1 MKNEKDV
8 SVPEDDRE
16 EERVVLDL
24 RPKRFADYIGQNQ
37 VVETLQIAVEA
48 AKKRGDVLDH
58 VLFYGPPG
66 LGKTTLAHIISNE
79 LDVPLIHTSG
89 PALEKGGDLISIL
102 THMDYGRVIFID
114 EVHRLPTV
122 VEEFLYSAME
132 DFAVDIIFDK
142 GMNARS
148 YRAKLEQFTLI
159 GATTRAGL
167 LSAPLRERFA
177 IQRSLDFYS
186 VEQLQK
192 VVIRSASILN
202 IEVDGEAATEIARRS
217 RGTPRIANQLL
228 RRVRDFTQVRA
239 DGKVTKKVSNEA
251 LALEGIDELGLNR
264 LDVRFLNVIIDF
276 YKGGPVGLEA
286 IAATLQEENDTLIDM
301 VEPFLLKAG
310 LLVRTSSGRKVTEAT
325 YKHLKKEVRETAT
338 GQLELPK

>member
-1 MKNEKDV
+1 MKEEINTSAQE
-8 SVPEDDRE
+8 EDGQDPH
-16 EERVVLDL
+16 VILDL
-24 RPKRFADYIGQNQ
+24 RPKRFTEYIGQKQ

-48 AKKRGDVLDH
+48 ARKRGDVLDH

-66 LGKTTLAHIISNE
+66 LGKTTMSHIISNE
-79 LDVPLIHTSG
+79 LDVPLVHTSG

-102 THMDYGRVIFID
+102 THMDHGSVFFID
-114 EVHRLPTV
+114 EIHRLPKV

-148 YRAKLEQFTLI
+148 YRAQLEQFTLV

-167 LSAPLRERFA
+167 LSPPLRERFG

-186 VEQLQK
+186 VKELQR
-192 VVIRSASILN
+192 VIVRSASILEVE
-202 IEVDGEAATEIARRS
+202 IEEAAAQEIARRS

-228 RRVRDFTQVRA
+228 RRVRDYAQVRA
-239 DGKVTKKVSNEA
+239 EGKITQNVSNEA
-251 LALEGIDELGLNR
+251 LALEGIDELGLNL
-264 LDVRFLNVIIDF
+264 LDVRFLNVIINF

-301 VEPFLLKAG
+301 VEPYLLKAG
-310 LLVRTSSGRKVTEAT
+310 LLARTSSGRKVTETA
-325 YKHLKKEVRETAT
+325 YRHLKKTKGKT
-338 GQLELPK
+338 SGQLELPT

>member
-8 SVPEDDRE
+8 SVPEDERE
-16 EERVVLDL
+16 DKRTVLDL
-24 RPKRFADYIGQNQ
+24 RPKSFAEYIGQKQ

-48 AKKRGDVLDH
+48 TRKRGDVLDH

-79 LDVPLIHTSG
+79 LDVPLVHTSG

-102 THMDYGRVIFID
+102 THMDYGSVFFID
-114 EVHRLPTV
+114 EVHRLPKV

-148 YRAKLEQFTLI
+148 YRAKIEQFTLI

-167 LSAPLRERFA
+167 LSPPLRERFA
-177 IQRSLDFYS
+177 IQRSLDFYF

-192 VVIRSASILN
+192 VIIRSASILDVE
-202 IEVDGEAATEIARRS
+202 IDDEAAIEIARRS

-228 RRVRDFTQVRA
+228 RRVRDFAQVRA
-239 DGKVTKKVSNEA
+239 DGKITKKVSSEA
-251 LALEGIDELGLNR
+251 LALEGIDEMGLNL

-310 LLVRTSSGRKVTEAT
+310 LLVRTSSGRRVTELA
-325 YKHLKKEVRETAT
+325 YRHLKKKVNKTAA
-338 GQLELPK
+338 GQLELP

>member
-1 MKNEKDV
+1 
-8 SVPEDDRE
+8 
-16 EERVVLDL
+16 
-24 RPKRFADYIGQNQ
+24 
-37 VVETLQIAVEA
+37 VETLQIAVEA

-114 EVHRLPTV
+114 EVHRLPKV

-202 IEVDGEAATEIARRS
+202 IEVDGEAAMEIARRS

-228 RRVRDFTQVRA
+228 RRIRDFAQVRA
-239 DGKVTKKVSNEA
+239 DGKITKKVSNEA

-286 IAATLQEENDTLIDM
+286 IAATLQEETDTLIDM

-310 LLVRTSSGRKVTEAT
+310 LLVRTSSGRKVTEAI
-325 YKHLKKEVRETAT
+325 YKHLKKEIRETAT